1 MTCRK
6 VRSLIPLAAGDD
18 LRPRR
23 VRAVR
28 AHIEA
33 CPACR
38 AEFEDF
44 QLALARIKTAAKA
57 EGMPDWSE
65 GEWQALM
72 ARGPALAQGSAE
84 EKKDLR
90 APLMWPRW
98 AAASAVGAF
107 IGLVVLS
114 VLFKAPVHDLKRT
127 ATRQVAQA
135 AGPDVVSL
143 TMVSQETG
151 LQVVW
156 FLDKKFD
163 WKGDKE

>member
-18 LRPRR
+18 LGPRR
-23 VRAVR
+23 GRAVR
-28 AHIEA
+28 IHIEA

-57 EGMPDWSE
+57 EGIPDWRE
-65 GEWQALM
+65 GQWKALM
-72 ARGPALAQGSAE
+72 ARVPAAARQDRVL
-84 EKKDLR
+84 
-90 APLMWPRW
+90 WPRW

-114 VLFKAPVHDLKRT
+114 VLFKAPVPDLKRT
-127 ATRQVAQA
+127 ATAALTGETAA
-135 AGPDVVSL
+135 AGPDIVSL